1 MAEEVSQD
9 ILEILKLDINLC
21 LATESSLATLAQM
34 ARRLQYDKGEFVF
47 HFGDLSEYFYIVE
60 NGRVIISKDT
70 PSGKSFTFLVATRGI
85 TLNAVACFK
94 PQPRFF
100 SARAAEK
107 TSVIAIPSLAFK
119 NWVLD
124 NPEVTAGILSTMG
137 DLLDGA
143 FTRILDLIEESV
155 EQRIL
160 NSLNMLSSRI
170 GPDLPMTN
178 NDIAD
183 MIGTSRETAS
193 RVISR
198 LQEAGL
204 LTKSRGYLKILNMPE
219 LEKLSTSPFYIV

>member
-1 MAEEVSQD
+1 M
-9 ILEILKLDINLC
+9 KLDINLC
-21 LATESSLATLAQM
+21 LATESSLSKLTQI
-34 ARRLQYDKGEFVF
+34 ARRRQYDKGEFVF

-60 NGRVIISKDT
+60 KGRIILSKDT

-143 FTRILDLIEESV
+143 FTRILDLIDESV

-170 GPDLPMTN
+170 GPNLPMTN

-204 LTKSRGYLKILNMPE
+204 LTKSRGYLKILNMPK
-219 LEKLSTSPFYIV
+219 LDKLSTSPFYIV

>member
-1 MAEEVSQD
+1 MADSVSQD
-9 ILEILKLDINLC
+9 FLETLKLDINLC
-21 LATESSLATLAQM
+21 LANESSLIKLARI
-34 ARRLQYDKGEFVF
+34 ARRLEFHKGELIF
-47 HFGDLSEYFYIVE
+47 HVGDLSEYFYIVE
-60 NGRVIISKDT
+60 SGRVILSKDT
-70 PSGKSFTFLVATRGI
+70 PSGKSFTFLVATRGL
-85 TLNAVACFK
+85 TLNAVTCFK

-107 TSVIAIPSLAFK
+107 TSVIAIPSLTFK
-119 NWVLD
+119 HWVLAT
-124 NPEVTAGILSTMG
+124 PVVAAGILSTMG
-137 DLLDGA
+137 DLLDGGY
-143 FTRILDLIEESV
+143 TRILDLIDESV

-160 NSLNMLSSRI
+160 NSLSMLSSRI

-204 LTKSRGYLKILNMPE
+204 LSKSRGYLKILNMPKLDE
-219 LEKLSTSPFYIV
+219 LSNSPFYIL